1 MRASSSSSF
10 IDADAGSVT
19 DGVDV
24 PSSPPAVA
32 AISVTVRHHRCI
44 SATPRG
50 GTARHVTH
58 LGDGPACV
66 LLARLG
72 PVCTPRTHADALIEP
87 PTRTTVR
94 PRMANATT
102 TRKIETGLANA
113 PTGGFERRPP
123 RGEKIR
129 ADSAR
134 ARGRS
139 VTRRSCNTA
148 LRRPS
153 HAGGGPSKRPRRARR
168 SIASR
173 RRAEREH
180 IREVGLPQVR
190 SSADPPTIFSLSCP
204 RSSARP
210 CTPAVCRAPTRPS
223 RGEDDDYV
231 FSVVFEQVRQCHV
244 RSFETNLKR

>member
-32 AISVTVRHHRCI
+32 AVIVTVRRHRWI
-44 SATPRG
+44 PRG

-94 PRMANATT
+94 PRTMQQRRGKSRLRRTAQ
-102 TRKIETGLANA
+102 R
-113 PTGGFERRPP
+113 GFERRPP
-123 RGEKIR
+123 RGEKSELTAHAHAGDRSRGAVVIR
-129 ADSAR
+129 LLSTTF
-134 ARGRS
+134 
-139 VTRRSCNTA
+139 TRRRGSIETIGTREA
-148 LRRPS
+148 VHRVAS
-153 HAGGGPSKRPRRARR
+153 SRRAR
-168 SIASR
+168 A
-173 RRAEREH
+173 H
-180 IREVGLPQVR
+180 P
-190 SSADPPTIFSLSCP
+190 
-204 RSSARP
+204 
-210 CTPAVCRAPTRPS
+210 
-223 RGEDDDYV
+223 
-231 FSVVFEQVRQCHV
+231 
-244 RSFETNLKR
+244 

>member
-123 RGEKIR
+123 RGEKSELTAHAHAGDRSRGAVVIR
-129 ADSAR
+129 LLSTTF
-134 ARGRS
+134 
-139 VTRRSCNTA
+139 TRRRGVHRNDRDA
-148 LRRPS
+148 R
-153 HAGGGPSKRPRRARR
+153 GGPSNRVVA
-168 SIASR
+168 
-173 RRAEREH
+173 
-180 IREVGLPQVR
+180 
-190 SSADPPTIFSLSCP
+190 LSE
-204 RSSARP
+204 S
-210 CTPAVCRAPTRPS
+210 T
-223 RGEDDDYV
+223 
-231 FSVVFEQVRQCHV
+231 SV
-244 RSFETNLKR
+244 K

>member
-1 MRASSSSSF
+1 MRASSSSF

-24 PSSPPAVA
+24 PSSLPPAVA
-32 AISVTVRHHRCI
+32 AISVTVRRHRCI
-44 SATPRG
+44 PRG

-123 RGEKIR
+123 RGEKSELTAHAHAGDRSRGAVVIR
-129 ADSAR
+129 LLSTTF
-134 ARGRS
+134 
-139 VTRRSCNTA
+139 TRR
-148 LRRPS
+148 R
-153 HAGGGPSKRPRRARR
+153 G
-168 SIASR
+168 SIETTETREAVHRVAS
-173 RRAEREH
+173 
-180 IREVGLPQVR
+180 
-190 SSADPPTIFSLSCP
+190 
-204 RSSARP
+204 
-210 CTPAVCRAPTRPS
+210 S
-223 RGEDDDYV
+223 R
-231 FSVVFEQVRQCHV
+231 
-244 RSFETNLKR
+244 

>member
-66 LLARLG
+66 LLTRLG

-102 TRKIETGLANA
+102 TRKIETSTNA
-113 PTGGFERRPP
+113 SRRGFERRPP
-123 RGEKIR
+123 RGEKSELTAHAHAGDRSRGAVVIR
-129 ADSAR
+129 LLSTTF
-134 ARGRS
+134 
-139 VTRRSCNTA
+139 TRR
-148 LRRPS
+148 R
-153 HAGGGPSKRPRRARR
+153 G
-168 SIASR
+168 SIETTETREAVHRVAS
-173 RRAEREH
+173 
-180 IREVGLPQVR
+180 
-190 SSADPPTIFSLSCP
+190 
-204 RSSARP
+204 
-210 CTPAVCRAPTRPS
+210 S
-223 RGEDDDYV
+223 R
-231 FSVVFEQVRQCHV
+231 
-244 RSFETNLKR
+244 

>member
-58 LGDGPACV
+58 LGDGLACV

-94 PRMANATT
+94 PRTMQQRRGKSRLRRTAQ
-102 TRKIETGLANA
+102 R
-113 PTGGFERRPP
+113 GFERRPP
-123 RGEKIR
+123 RGEKSELTAHAHAGDRSRGAVVIR
-129 ADSAR
+129 LLSTTF
-134 ARGRS
+134 
-139 VTRRSCNTA
+139 TRRRGSIETIGTREA
-148 LRRPS
+148 VHRVAS
-153 HAGGGPSKRPRRARR
+153 SRRAR
-168 SIASR
+168 A
-173 RRAEREH
+173 H
-180 IREVGLPQVR
+180 P
-190 SSADPPTIFSLSCP
+190 
-204 RSSARP
+204 
-210 CTPAVCRAPTRPS
+210 
-223 RGEDDDYV
+223 
-231 FSVVFEQVRQCHV
+231 
-244 RSFETNLKR
+244 

>member
-1 MRASSSSSF
+1 MRASSSSF

-32 AISVTVRHHRCI
+32 AVSVTVRHHRWI
-44 SATPRG
+44 PRG

-123 RGEKIR
+123 RGEKSELTAHAHAGDRSRGAVVIR
-129 ADSAR
+129 LLSTT
-134 ARGRS
+134 S
-139 VTRRSCNTA
+139 TRRRGSIETTETREA
-148 LRRPS
+148 VHRVAS
-153 HAGGGPSKRPRRARR
+153 SRRAR
-168 SIASR
+168 A
-173 RRAEREH
+173 H
-180 IREVGLPQVR
+180 P
-190 SSADPPTIFSLSCP
+190 
-204 RSSARP
+204 
-210 CTPAVCRAPTRPS
+210 
-223 RGEDDDYV
+223 
-231 FSVVFEQVRQCHV
+231 
-244 RSFETNLKR
+244 